1 MNKTD
6 LNITQSE
13 TWLNAK
19 FNFQSIRHRSVI
31 MFKAM
36 FFFSAGAMFFFSA
49 GAMFGYCYKHY
60 DEKVIES
67 NKSK

>member
-36 FFFSAGAMFFFSA
+36 FSSVQAQCLAI
-49 GAMFGYCYKHY
+49 
-60 DEKVIES
+60 VIS
-67 NKSK
+67 IMMKKL

>member
-1 MNKTD
+1 PQAAIPD
-6 LNITQSE
+6 FFAGLVGSE
-13 TWLNAK
+13 MCIRDRLNAK

-36 FFFSAGAMFFFSA
+36 FFFSAGAMF
-49 GAMFGYCYKHY
+49 GYCYKHY